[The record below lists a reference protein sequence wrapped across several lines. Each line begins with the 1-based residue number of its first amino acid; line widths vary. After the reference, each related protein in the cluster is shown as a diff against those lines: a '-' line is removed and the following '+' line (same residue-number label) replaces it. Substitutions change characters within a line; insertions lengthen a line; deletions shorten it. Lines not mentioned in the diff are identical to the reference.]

1 MTFQKNKSGERMV
14 LKHGDMELS
23 SNRASPNH
31 SVQIKILHEL
41 NNPALGASSKE
52 PPEMSSQF
60 SDERGQRN
68 IFTQY
73 LDATSGRNCC

>member
-41 NNPALGASSKE
+41 NNPALGASS
-52 PPEMSSQF
+52 SQF